1 MNAGADQDSSSSAA
15 PPDTNTSSAGDGV
28 VDVEGDT
35 TEGTPGSNEQQES
48 NVDASG
54 STEVVRVRSPKPVYN
69 IDGSPAE
76 VDAAVTTAID
86 QFSVPAGFVK
96 KGERVDSFMY
106 SLGVYV
112 EEIGGKDHKFFCLAT
127 AKCRNS
133 KKIIPCRK
141 GDRSNVNTHLKKQH
155 RMQGTEGA
163 QKAKTKKV
171 AQQSIQSAVDA
182 SSHSG
187 VKHYAPSAE
196 NQAADKASEILFIV
210 FKSVLSEFGVKISDL
225 AGGTTDSGS
234 DVKAMCVNFLLRQHK
249 VSWDWCVCHLADR
262 AAEHAF
268 GTSADPQ
275 KSKNKDARAV
285 VQLVIKAASKVNQSH
300 VFKQKL
306 DEAQLEMTGEVLK
319 IRKHAPQRWLSLVH
333 VMERIIR
340 LWHVFRKV
348 YANDGVEFPL
358 DKGDNKDDI
367 LQLYSLLQPLA
378 AITRDGQYGAVP
390 MSAEMHMAFAE
401 LKQEV
406 LDTTKPLRVFDIPPT
421 PDSPAALQSDEEF
434 PVTGK
439 TAKKPLPHKLV
450 EPAALRPVAAKTRG
464 LLGEALVEKLY
475 GRVWDE
481 DRADPS
487 PFRNAAVLLT
497 PSYKDSKFLD
507 AYALTEGDAQHLSES
522 KAHLAPTL
530 DDEVQSALDAS
541 WEDIRT
547 RASDAARKK
556 HAEAATV
563 TDGQP
568 PLKRFCTPNGAAKP
582 RFASLAR
589 SRTSHQSA
597 DESDGDSALAVLMK
611 QVSQEIERYQSLYI
625 TAEELDTRAILP
637 WWQQTGRDSF
647 PYLAPVAQQ
656 VLGNQAGAAQVER
669 DFSSCA
675 NLLTRNRSRMDTY
688 WVEMVMFLHSNLE
701 HIPAFKNIP
710 IIDAK
715 DVHKCLPPRFNGGDA
730 DLAAAEAA
738 FDVICNTKT
747 GDVGL

>member
-171 AQQSIQSAVDA
+171 AQQSSQSAVDA

-187 VKHYAPSAE
+187 VGKTRVRELLCMEMAVQMFLPFSFFSSEKWRRTIGFEASGDTPYPKLPPKRVKHLLVEMYVATKKAVMGNMLKEIEKAPLPIMHYGIDLWQCKTSGL
-196 NQAADKASEILFIV
+196 NEILFIV

-530 DDEVQSALDAS
+530 DDE
-541 WEDIRT
+541 
-547 RASDAARKK
+547 
-556 HAEAATV
+556 
-563 TDGQP
+563 P
-568 PLKRFCTPNGAAKP
+568 
-582 RFASLAR
+582 SL
-589 SRTSHQSA
+589 
-597 DESDGDSALAVLMK
+597 GL
-611 QVSQEIERYQSLYI
+611 
-625 TAEELDTRAILP
+625 LP
-637 WWQQTGRDSF
+637 WR
-647 PYLAPVAQQ
+647 A
-656 VLGNQAGAAQVER
+656 AGPPT
-669 DFSSCA
+669 
-675 NLLTRNRSRMDTY
+675 NLLTKATATAR
-688 WVEMVMFLHSNLE
+688 
-701 HIPAFKNIP
+701 
-710 IIDAK
+710 
-715 DVHKCLPPRFNGGDA
+715 
-730 DLAAAEAA
+730 
-738 FDVICNTKT
+738 
-747 GDVGL
+747 